1 MVKLLFFAGSC
12 RKQSLNKTLAKFA
25 EESIDHDLVET
36 TFINLSDYDIPLYNG
51 DHEEAYGMPNDAT
64 TLKRIFDAHDGL
76 FIASPE
82 YNGSYSAVLKNTI
95 DWLFRRPENGLIPFK
110 NKVVALACASP
121 LPAGGLRGLVPL
133 RMLMNNMG
141 SHIIPSQFCLGHA
154 DKAFDDDGQLTDEHQ
169 LAMLNETLDQW
180 VETTIALNAQ

>member
-1 MVKLLFFAGSC
+1 MIKLLFFTGSN
-12 RKQSLNKTLAKFA
+12 RAESLNKSLAKFA
-25 EESIDHDLVET
+25 EQSIDHDLIET
-36 TFINLSDYDIPLYNG
+36 TYIDLYDYNIPLYNG
-51 DHEEAYGMPNDAT
+51 DDEDAYGIPNDVA

-95 DWLFRRPENGLIPFK
+95 DWLFRRPEDGLTPFA
-110 NKVVALACASP
+110 NKIVALACASP
-121 LPAGGLRGLVPL
+121 FAAGGLRGLVPL
-133 RMLMNNMG
+133 RMLMNNMN
-141 SHIIPSQFCLGHA
+141 SHIIPNQFCLGHA
-154 DKAFDDDGQLTDEHQ
+154 DKAFDSNGELTDQRQ

>member
-1 MVKLLFFAGSC
+1 MIKLLFFAGSC
-12 RKQSLNKTLAKFA
+12 RVQSLNKTLAKFA
-25 EESIDHDLVET
+25 EKSIDHDLVET
-36 TFINLSDYDIPLYNG
+36 TFINLAAYDIPLYNG
-51 DHEEAYGMPNDAT
+51 DNEEAYGVPNDAS

-95 DWLFRRPENGLIPFK
+95 DWLFRRPEDNLIPFK
-110 NKVVALACASP
+110 NKVVALASASP
-121 LPAGGLRGLVPL
+121 FAAGGLRGLVPL
-133 RMLMNNMG
+133 RMLMNNMDC
-141 SHIIPSQFCLGHA
+141 HTVPSQFCLGHA

-169 LAMLNETLDQW
+169 LAMLNQTLDQW